1 MSPTFYPTQCRFL
14 KDSSGDRGLFADA
27 IGGEDGG
34 ARAVEFDTVERFDP
48 ASGKWTL
55 VASMTLP
62 RAQVDRQTPP
72 HVVFGR

>member
-1 MSPTFYPTQCRFL
+1 M
-14 KDSSGDRGLFADA
+14 FADA